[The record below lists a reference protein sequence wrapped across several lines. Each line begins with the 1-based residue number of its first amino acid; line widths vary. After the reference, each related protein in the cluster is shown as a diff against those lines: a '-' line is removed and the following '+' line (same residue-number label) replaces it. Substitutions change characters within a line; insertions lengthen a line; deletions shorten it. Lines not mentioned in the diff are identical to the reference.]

1 VSNWRPDSCSLKL
14 VRRMSM
20 KNPAGSE
27 PSRLPGDD
35 LLAVLDTGPGEHLPG
50 GRQVEL
56 VLEQLGEAEHDQRV
70 DQRQQV
76 VDLQAQAVGQVGQVG
91 AAAVPAQHDLGQ
103 AGQPVDGGPRQRG
116 VADRAPAPAAVAGR
130 LGRGCRVPLGHHP
143 VDLVH
148 QLVELRGPAAAR
160 PGQRVAHVGADPAG
174 VGAQHQDAVGEQ
186 DGFLDVVRHHH
197 EGLGREAL
205 ALPQLQQLTAQVLR
219 GQHVQG
225 AERLVHQQG
234 RGLDHQRPGEAD
246 ALAHAARQL
255 LGVGGLV
262 TVQADDVDG
271 PQRALGPLGGG
282 HPAGLQAQLHVLL
295 HGEPRQQREGLE
307 DHRGLPVAAGQPLA
321 AEQHP
326 ALGGRDQ
333 PGDAAQQGGLAAAAA
348 AEQGHEL
355 TLGHVEVDVVE
366 HLDGPP
372 GRAGERLA
380 QRPHADQRLAISA
393 SGPRHGL
400 SRRHAS
406 ANLVSASA
414 YRRRH
419 SSTFRPVT

>member
-1 VSNWRPDSCSLKL
+1 MVRTSGARSSEARAKISLLSWMLAPANTFPAGDRSSWSSCSSAKPSMTSASTSGSRSSTSRPRLSARSARSALPPCRPSMTSARPDRPSTVARGSGVSLI
-14 VRRMSM
+14 
-20 KNPAGSE
+20 
-27 PSRLPGDD
+27 
-35 LLAVLDTGPGEHLPG
+35 
-50 GRQVEL
+50 
-56 VLEQLGEAEHDQRV
+56 
-70 DQRQQV
+70 
-76 VDLQAQAVGQVGQVG
+76 
-91 AAAVPAQHDLGQ
+91 VPA
-103 AGQPVDGGPRQRG
+103 
-116 VADRAPAPAAVAGR
+116 APAAVAGR
-130 LGRGCRVPLGHHP
+130 RGRGCRVPLGHHP
-143 VDLVH
+143 VDLVD

-186 DGFLDVVRHHH
+186 DRFLDVVRHHH
-197 EGLGREAL
+197 DGLGREAL

-219 GQHVQG
+219 GQHVQR

-307 DHRGLPVAAGQPLA
+307 DHGGLPVAAGQPLA

-355 TLGHVEVDVVE
+355 ALGHVEVDVVE
-366 HLDGPP
+366 HRDGPP

-380 QRPHADQRLAISA
+380 QRPHADQRLAA
-393 SGPRHGL
+393 GL
-400 SRRHAS
+400 GLGRGHAS